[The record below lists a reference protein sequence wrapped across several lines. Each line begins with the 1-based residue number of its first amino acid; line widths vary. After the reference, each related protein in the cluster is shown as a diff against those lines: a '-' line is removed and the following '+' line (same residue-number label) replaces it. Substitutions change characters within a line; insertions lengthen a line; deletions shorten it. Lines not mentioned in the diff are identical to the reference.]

1 MSLVLNAKKP
11 TISLSS
17 TPLCSF
23 RSSKAYLWGLIRDR
37 LSFLQNSSS
46 DPLEILDAACHVL
59 LTRPMFPPSSQ
70 YYGLDI
76 SRSRLTTAFAKK
88 LPSDVLLLADLCRDI
103 SVKHCFDCVVS
114 CNTLSHLP
122 FDQQIFALNS
132 LIDFLK
138 PSGSLFV
145 NISLSAYTSS
155 FTKTL
160 LKQFESVEVVYF
172 DSLYSQNVEDTG
184 VININNVYDFVI
196 KNEIKLPNDASLHS
210 QILYLCTNYQGTD
223 KCVKSAFSPA
233 VINQLNHVPLV
244 KITRLKDDSSLL
256 TENFFEYP
264 SLILFTSKLYHS
276 DYGKSLVSQLVSI
289 NFTPS
294 ILDDSI
300 DVSTLPDFIY
310 ILGLEEQW
318 VSSVHDDR
326 IRVNR
331 LREQSGITINFL
343 IVSSRNS
350 STCTPSLIV
359 TDV

>member
-11 TISLSS
+11 SISLSS

-46 DPLEILDAACHVL
+46 DPLKILDAACHVL
-59 LTRPMFPPSSQ
+59 LTRPMFPSSSQ
-70 YYGLDI
+70 YFGLDI
-76 SRSRLTTAFAKK
+76 SRTRLNTALHKK
-88 LPSDVLLLADLCRDI
+88 SPGDVLLLADLCRDI
-103 SVKHCFDCVVS
+103 PVKHCFDCVVS

-122 FDQQIFALNS
+122 LDQQIFALNS
-132 LIDFLK
+132 LINFLR
-138 PSGSLFV
+138 PSGSFFV
-145 NISLSAYTSS
+145 NISLSSHLSS

-160 LKQFESVEVVYF
+160 LKKFETVEVVYF
-172 DSLYSQNVEDTG
+172 DSLYSQNVEDSG
-184 VININNVYDFVI
+184 IININNVYDFVI
-196 KNEIKLPNDASLHS
+196 KNELKLPNDASLHS
-210 QILYLCTNYQGTD
+210 QILYLCTNYRGNDISVNPT
-223 KCVKSAFSPA
+223 FSPA
-233 VINQLNHVPLV
+233 IINQLNHVPLV
-244 KITRLKDDSSLL
+244 KIIRLKDDSSLL
-256 TENFFEYP
+256 VENFFKNP

-276 DYGKSLVSQLVSI
+276 DYGKSLITQLTSI
-289 NFTPS
+289 NCIPS

-300 DVSTLPDFIY
+300 DLSTLPDFLY

-326 IRVNR
+326 IRINR

-343 IVSSRNS
+343 IVSTRNS